1 MCVLLFKLISLF
13 NLSKVPIATQKDVD
27 EAVTAAEK
35 AFKTW
40 GRTPIEKRKE
50 YMLNFVKLY
59 ATYEKQFSDLLCTET
74 GKTRFFGTNEVT
86 GTGKVMTF
94 HANLTLPI
102 EKIEEA
108 DKVITTRYVPLGVVG
123 AISPWNFP
131 LSTSAGKVAGALIAG
146 CTVIVKPSP
155 FTPYSALKFV
165 ELCQEVFPPGVVQI
179 LGGGP
184 GAQDVGPLLVE
195 HPGIA
200 KISFTGSIPT
210 GKKIMAGCAKTLKRI
225 TLELG
230 GNDPCIVFP
239 DVDIDKV
246 VPEVTIGSF
255 WNTAQVCIATKRVYI
270 HESIYR
276 EFVDKMAAFVKNM
289 KVGSSDEQGVMVGPM
304 QNEMQYEKVKD
315 FFADSKKNG
324 YKFLGDDVVAASKGF
339 FIQPTIIDNPPNDSR
354 IIQEE
359 PFGPILPVQPW
370 SDLEEVI
377 DRANSTNFG
386 LGASL
391 WTKDIAKGE
400 EVAQRLHAGNV
411 FVNSWTKPSY
421 NAFFSGH
428 KESGIGGE
436 WGSTGLLAFCN
447 CQVTHVFK

>member
-1 MCVLLFKLISLF
+1 
-13 NLSKVPIATQKDVD
+13 
-27 EAVTAAEK
+27 
-35 AFKTW
+35 
-40 GRTPIEKRKE
+40 
-50 YMLNFVKLY
+50 MLNFVKLY
-59 ATYEKQFSDLLCTET
+59 ETYEKEFSDLLCTET
-74 GKTRFFGTNEVT
+74 GKTRFFGTNEVQ
-86 GTGKVMTF
+86 GAGKVITY
-94 HANLTLPI
+94 HANLTLPV

-108 DKVITTRYVPLGVVG
+108 DKTITTRYVPLGVVG

-131 LSTSAGKVAGALIAG
+131 LSTSAGKVAGSLIAG

-165 ELCQEVFPPGVVQI
+165 ELAQEVFPPGVVQI

-184 GAQDVGPLLVE
+184 GAQDVGPLLVD
-195 HPGIA
+195 HPAIA

-246 VPEVTIGSF
+246 VQEVTIGSF

-276 EFVDKMAAFVKNM
+276 EFVDKMAGFVKHM
-289 KVGSSDEQGVMVGPM
+289 KVGSSDEEGVMVGPM
-304 QNEMQYEKVKD
+304 QNEMQYEKVKTY
-315 FFADSKKNG
+315 FADSKKNG

-354 IIQEE
+354 IVQEE
-359 PFGPILPVQPW
+359 PFGPILPPFSHGVTSTKSLTEQTIPTLDLVQ
-370 SDLEEVI
+370 V
-377 DRANSTNFG
+377 FG
-386 LGASL
+386 QRILPRVKKLLRDSMQVMCLLILGPNQVTMPSL
-391 WTKDIAKGE
+391 VVTRKVVLG
-400 EVAQRLHAGNV
+400 
-411 FVNSWTKPSY
+411 
-421 NAFFSGH
+421 
-428 KESGIGGE
+428 ESGDQQE
-436 WGSTGLLAFCN
+436 FCLSAILM
-447 CQVTHVFK
+447 